1 MVSVRPSPPLRGL
14 VAAYQG
20 YRQRGLAPASH
31 RGLPSPYL
39 TVIFT
44 FDVPLDVAEHP
55 DPTQGPGRFR
65 ALVGGLHA
73 TPARIVHD
81 GAQAGVQIMLSPL
94 GARALLGMP
103 AGAVAGIDVHGVD
116 VFGSL
121 ADAVCDRLQ
130 EATSWAQRFAVVD
143 AALTRL
149 LRGERPA
156 PSPALTWA
164 WHAVVAS
171 GGQARVRELAL
182 DLGWSE
188 RHLANQ
194 FRAEFGMT
202 PKVALRVTRF
212 DVTRRRIG
220 AVVVDRIG
228 AAPGLALADVAA
240 SGGYAD
246 QSHLVR
252 EFRALAGLSPSG
264 WVAEE
269 FGNVQAAQPWRCAES
284 GS

>member
-1 MVSVRPSPPLRGL
+1 
-14 VAAYQG
+14 
-20 YRQRGLAPASH
+20 
-31 RGLPSPYL
+31 
-39 TVIFT
+39 
-44 FDVPLDVAEHP
+44 
-55 DPTQGPGRFR
+55 
-65 ALVGGLHA
+65 
-73 TPARIVHD
+73 
-81 GAQAGVQIMLSPL
+81 MLSPL